1 MKKKAAPTM
10 DICDI
15 CLVFNS
21 IESLKDLLEE
31 IVQKF
36 TRYFNL
42 KGALIRTLDRKWKTL
57 ELGAHCGLSD
67 EYVSK
72 GTIIIEKSPID
83 QELLGGKVVLIEKAA
98 DDPRVQYPENVRKEG
113 IHSVIFLPLMTKNHV
128 LGVLRGYTG
137 EARKFSKEELTQ
149 MEKLARQAATA
160 IENLT
165 VKEREKSLQIFS
177 RTVNSSLDLSH
188 VLETAAKLAAEAMN
202 VKACTIKL
210 IDERRH
216 RMVLRGSS
224 GLSKSFIE
232 KSPQGIDDL
241 PIDQEVMKGQVIY
254 IPYVTKDPR
263 FVMPELAEKEGL
275 ASALCVPLKAM
286 DRVLGT
292 MRVYTA
298 TEYDFSN
305 EEKSYLMTLA
315 NQAAIAVNNAILHE
329 RLHTLFLVSSSLS
342 KSLDIHQ
349 VFTTIVET
357 ATKAMNAQGC
367 ALILCQPETSAFS
380 LDASYGM
387 SKEFL
392 QILKDEY
399 IDASSEILC
408 GSQMIKCHLDMD
420 FNRKCYN
427 VAVKEGIHSFVNVP
441 MLAKEHL
448 TGVLQIFFAYARD
461 FTSDEIEFV
470 CALANEAAVAIEN
483 AKLYEALNRKYHHLV
498 EDVFLWY
505 DGTSRGMDY

>member
-1 MKKKAAPTM
+1 MKKRTASKM
-10 DICDI
+10 DLCDI
-15 CLVFNS
+15 CLIFGS
-21 IESLKDLLEE
+21 MESLKDLLQE
-31 IVQKF
+31 IVEKF
-36 TRYFNL
+36 SMYFNL
-42 KGALIRTLDRKWKTL
+42 KGALIRTMDRKWKTL
-57 ELGAHCGLSD
+57 ELGAHCGLSED
-67 EYVSK
+67 YVTK
-72 GTIIIEKSPID
+72 GTIVIEKSPID
-83 QELLGGKVVLIEKAA
+83 QELLNGKTVLIENASE
-98 DDPRVQYPENVRKEG
+98 DPRIQYPENVRKEG

-137 EARKFSKEELTQ
+137 EKRSFTREELTQ

-160 IENLT
+160 IENAAI
-165 VKEREKSLQIFS
+165 KEREKSLQVFS

-188 VLETAAKLAAEAMN
+188 VLEKAAKLAAEAMN

-210 IDERRH
+210 IDERGH

-232 KSPQGIDDL
+232 KSPLSIDDL
-241 PIDQEVMKGQVIY
+241 PIDQEVMKGQIVY
-254 IPYVTKDPR
+254 IPEVTKDLR

-275 ASALCVPLKAM
+275 ISALCVPLKAM

-298 TEYDFSN
+298 TEYDFSS
-305 EEKSYLMTLA
+305 EERSYLMTLA

-342 KSLDIHQ
+342 KSLDMHQ
-349 VFTTIVET
+349 VFTTIVES

-367 ALILCQPETSAFS
+367 ALILWQPDTNAFS
-380 LDASYGM
+380 MEASYGM

-392 QILKDEY
+392 NILKEEY
-399 IDASSEILC
+399 VDSSSEILC
-408 GSQMIKCHLDMD
+408 GQQMIKCHLDMD
-420 FNRKCYN
+420 FNKKCYSI
-427 VAVKEGIHSFVNVP
+427 AMKEGIHSFVNVP

-448 TGVLQIFFAYARD
+448 TGIIQIFFAYARD
-461 FTSDEIEFV
+461 FTPDEIEFV

-483 AKLYEALNRKYHHLV
+483 AKLYEALNKKYHHLV